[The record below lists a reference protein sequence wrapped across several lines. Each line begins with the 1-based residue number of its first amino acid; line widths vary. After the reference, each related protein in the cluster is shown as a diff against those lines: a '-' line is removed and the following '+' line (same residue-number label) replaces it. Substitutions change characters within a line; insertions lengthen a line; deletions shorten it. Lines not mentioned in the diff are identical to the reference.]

1 MLTTPVKVMLDSGG
15 SAERRGRWKAP
26 AEIAEMG
33 WPAMEECKRGL
44 SYGDLS
50 EKKKNTMGF
59 GF

>member
-1 MLTTPVKVMLDSGG
+1 MLTAPAKVMLDSGG

-33 WPAMEECKRGL
+33 WPAMEECQRGL
-44 SYGDLS
+44 GCGDLS
-50 EKKKNTMGF
+50 EKKKNMMEF